1 MKNKRILFT
10 AIFLLSSF
18 TAWTLLILV
27 IDTRPI
33 GPNESVVGFATLN
46 WFIHSITGVNFTL
59 YTLTDWLGIIP
70 IVVAL
75 SFAFLGLTQWIKRKK
90 LINVDKGLL
99 FLGIFYIAVMLIFV
113 FFEYVVINYRPV
125 LIDGRMEASYP
136 SSTTLLVTTV
146 MPTAIMQWNT
156 RVKNKALKII
166 IMSVSITFIAF
177 TVICRILSG
186 VHWIT
191 DIIGGALLG
200 AGLVTA
206 YYSIMFERNHSNK
219 TK

>member
-59 YTLTDWLGIIP
+59 YTLTDWLGLIP
-70 IVVAL
+70 ILVAL
-75 SFAFLGLTQWIKRKK
+75 SFAFLGLTQWIRRKK

-136 SSTTLLVTTV
+136 SSTTLLVTAV
-146 MPTAIMQWNT
+146 MPTAIIQWRT
-156 RVKNKALKII
+156 RVKNKRLKAFITSVAVLFII
-166 IMSVSITFIAF
+166 FM
-177 TVICRILSG
+177 VIGRILSG

-191 DIIGGALLG
+191 DIIGGLLLS

-206 YYSIMFERNHSNK
+206 YCALVFE
-219 TK
+219 TKR

>member
-59 YTLTDWLGIIP
+59 YTLTDWLGLIP

-75 SFAFLGLTQWIKRKK
+75 SFAFLGLTQWIRRKK
-90 LINVDKGLL
+90 LINVDKDLL

-136 SSTTLLVTTV
+136 SSTTLLVTAV
-146 MPTAIMQWNT
+146 MPTAIIQWRT
-156 RVKNKALKII
+156 RVKNKRLKAFITSVAVLFII
-166 IMSVSITFIAF
+166 FM
-177 TVICRILSG
+177 VIGRILSG

-191 DIIGGALLG
+191 DIIGGLLLS

-206 YYSIMFERNHSNK
+206 YCALVFE
-219 TK
+219 TKR